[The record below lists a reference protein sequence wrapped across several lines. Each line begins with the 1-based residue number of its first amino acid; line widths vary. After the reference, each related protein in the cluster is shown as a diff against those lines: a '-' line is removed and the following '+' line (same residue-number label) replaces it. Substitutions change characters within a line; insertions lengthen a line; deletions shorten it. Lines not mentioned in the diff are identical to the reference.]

1 LKIYFSFS
9 AKRSINSRHPH
20 NDGVRKPRLTPL
32 QWICVRDKSAI
43 RLCSMPSVR
52 GVDID
57 PIFAAQDNKEF
68 RFDESSLPKSSLG
81 PFQ

>member
-1 LKIYFSFS
+1 
-9 AKRSINSRHPH
+9 
-20 NDGVRKPRLTPL
+20 L
-32 QWICVRDKSAI
+32 QHAER
-43 RLCSMPSVR
+43 P